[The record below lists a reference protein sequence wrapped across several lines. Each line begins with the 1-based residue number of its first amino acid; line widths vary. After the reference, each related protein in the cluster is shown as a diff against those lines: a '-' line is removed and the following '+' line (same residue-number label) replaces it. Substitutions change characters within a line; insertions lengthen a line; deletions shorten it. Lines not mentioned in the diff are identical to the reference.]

1 VDADVRQVINRPKWN
16 QQLKNAWIDA
26 LAINGVGLQ
35 QWRAADRDRYRMLAG
50 IARLQMRGVI
60 VLVVVRRGPMMLVC
74 GEPVMVLGM
83 VVIAVRVSVQ
93 RRELAGGRGQ
103 DQSERDRY
111 ETMHKPECME

>member
-1 VDADVRQVINRPKWN
+1 
-16 QQLKNAWIDA
+16 
-26 LAINGVGLQ
+26 
-35 QWRAADRDRYRMLAG
+35 
-50 IARLQMRGVI
+50 
-60 VLVVVRRGPMMLVC
+60 MLVC